1 MRTVIKQT
9 ELPFMAAAK
18 TKLSA
23 LDQLKKAANLK
34 STKREVQLKDGS
46 IFEFYTTPLTM
57 AERERAQAAIKN
69 KDDMNAM
76 GLRLFIQKALD
87 ENGRRRFS
95 AGQYD
100 ELKND
105 VDDATLQKLILAVIG
120 GDDEIEEEE
129 LDPKD

>member
-1 MRTVIKQT
+1 MQ
-9 ELPFMAAAK
+9 LDLFMSPSPK
-18 TKLSA
+18 KLSA

-34 STKREVQLKDGS
+34 STKREVELKDGS

>member
-1 MRTVIKQT
+1 MQ
-9 ELPFMAAAK
+9 LDLFMSPSPK
-18 TKLSA
+18 KLSA

-34 STKREVQLKDGS
+34 STKREVELKDGS

-129 LDPKD
+129 IDPKD

>member
-1 MRTVIKQT
+1 MTSSPRSTRSPLRAI
-9 ELPFMAAAK
+9 
-18 TKLSA
+18 
-23 LDQLKKAANLK
+23 DRLKKAANLE
-34 STKREVQLKDGS
+34 STKKEVELTDGTV
-46 IFEFYTTPLTM
+46 FEMWVSPLTM

-129 LDPKD
+129 IDPKD

>member
-1 MRTVIKQT
+1 MSPSPK
-9 ELPFMAAAK
+9 
-18 TKLSA
+18 KLSA

-34 STKREVQLKDGS
+34 STKKEVQLKDGS

>member
-1 MRTVIKQT
+1 MRTVIRQT

-105 VDDATLQKLILAVIG
+105 VDDATLQKLILAVIC

-129 LDPKD
+129 IDPKD

>member
-1 MRTVIKQT
+1 MQ
-9 ELPFMAAAK
+9 LDLFMSPSPK
-18 TKLSA
+18 KLSA

-34 STKREVQLKDGS
+34 STKREVELKDGS
-46 IFEFYTTPLTM
+46 TFEFYTTPLTM

-129 LDPKD
+129 IDPKD

>member
-100 ELKND
+100 ELRND

>member
-1 MRTVIKQT
+1 MQLDLLMSPSPK
-9 ELPFMAAAK
+9 
-18 TKLSA
+18 KLSA

-46 IFEFYTTPLTM
+46 TFEFYTTPLTM

>member
-1 MRTVIKQT
+1 MQ
-9 ELPFMAAAK
+9 LDLFMSPSPK
-18 TKLSA
+18 KLSA

-34 STKREVQLKDGS
+34 STKREVLLKDGS

-120 GDDEIEEEE
+120 GDDEIEEE

>member
-1 MRTVIKQT
+1 MQ
-9 ELPFMAAAK
+9 LDLFMSPSPK
-18 TKLSA
+18 KLSA

-34 STKREVQLKDGS
+34 STKREVELKDGS
-46 IFEFYTTPLTM
+46 TFEFYTTPLTM

-87 ENGRRRFS
+87 ETGRRRFS
-95 AGQYD
+95 TGQYD

-129 LDPKD
+129 IDPKD

>member
-1 MRTVIKQT
+1 MQ
-9 ELPFMAAAK
+9 LDLFMSPSPK
-18 TKLSA
+18 KLSA

>member
-1 MRTVIKQT
+1 MQ
-9 ELPFMAAAK
+9 LDLFMSPSPK
-18 TKLSA
+18 KLSA

-34 STKREVQLKDGS
+34 STKREVELKDGS
-46 IFEFYTTPLTM
+46 TFEFYTTPLTM

>member
-1 MRTVIKQT
+1 MRTVIRQT

-129 LDPKD
+129 IDPKD